1 MECPKLIHGKI
12 KMCGSETFDGMVPNL
27 SELKK
32 FCTSGE
38 YHLCPFFIRSRK
50 IVEKDK
56 IKHST
61 SDWNVFHRE
70 LVGF

>member
-1 MECPKLIHGKI
+1 MECPKLVHGKI
-12 KMCGSETFDGMVPNL
+12 KMCGSEIFDGMVPNL

-38 YHLCPFFIRSRK
+38 HHLCPFFIRSK
-50 IVEKDK
+50 KFVYQDK
-56 IKHST
+56 IRRST